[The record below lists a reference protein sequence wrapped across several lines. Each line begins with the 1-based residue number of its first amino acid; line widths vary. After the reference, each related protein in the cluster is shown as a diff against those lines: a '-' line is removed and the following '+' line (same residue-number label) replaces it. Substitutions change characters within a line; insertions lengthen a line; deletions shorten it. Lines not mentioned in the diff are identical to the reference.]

1 MAAEERNRRLA
12 VYMET
17 ISPELPPYLLELEKE
32 AALQG
37 VPIVRRDALRALI
50 LLLAMKKPDS
60 ILEIGTAVGYSA
72 LCFLEYSDARVVTI
86 ENDPERIRQAKQN
99 ILNAGKS
106 GRVTLLEGNAEEIL
120 PAIRESF
127 PCIFLDAAQGQYV
140 HFLPQIIRLLS
151 PGGVLLTDNVLI
163 GGDLIESRY
172 AIERRNRTIH
182 KRMREYLRSITEREG
197 LVTTVFPVGDG
208 LLVTVKK

>member
-1 MAAEERNRRLA
+1 M
-12 VYMET
+12 
-17 ISPELPPYLLELEKE
+17 
-32 AALQG
+32 
-37 VPIVRRDALRALI
+37 
-50 LLLAMKKPDS
+50 
-60 ILEIGTAVGYSA
+60 
-72 LCFLEYSDARVVTI
+72 
-86 ENDPERIRQAKQN
+86 
-99 ILNAGKS
+99 
-106 GRVTLLEGNAEEIL
+106 TLLEGNAEEIL

-127 PCIFLDAAQGQYV
+127 PFIFLDAAQGQYV